1 MRTTCLPY
9 LFLPPAEPA
18 RHVKRPEL
26 WRQLRAGLRADTRL
40 TVLWGPAG
48 IGKSLAAADHLRET
62 GLPSLWVTMT
72 PFDLDPAQFLSNL
85 LVGLKATFPSFDPSW
100 APLLESAT
108 YRAASPAV
116 TGNLHEALVELAPEG
131 FVLVLDLAGL
141 APTAPLQVLLAL
153 LLDLMPEQGQLI
165 VVSDHEAIVP
175 LLPTDPT
182 TCLVLGPEA
191 VGMTPAERRRLA
203 ETHPGAPE
211 PRDWL
216 DWAWHGWLE
225 AVGVAEGDTTLPA
238 PWHLALPVAAHLPWV
253 QPELWQAVVE
263 PLAPWPASVAWPP
276 VLTRLSGDT
285 PIWLPHPAMADH
297 VAVTLGEETRSA
309 LSRRLGV
316 YLTQGHALHAIP
328 AFVTAGDL
336 FQAEALAAPLGETL
350 LGSYHYQAL
359 GELLALFPE
368 QHLTTSSRLSCL
380 QADLD
385 RVSGQADAALRHYTD
400 AETQARARGDGR
412 WVGRA
417 LAGQATVWG
426 MRGDERFYKLALAA
440 KEALPNEDLAGRA
453 HVYNL
458 LGIYH
463 WQSNELPLAMT
474 YLEEALKL
482 YGAVP
487 DRMGQ
492 GKVLVNLGLC
502 YTKVGKFAKAR
513 EIYQAAIACA
523 EDSLKLP
530 IPMVYN
536 NLARIHLLQG
546 EFRAAWEAAERA
558 LNLAKQL
565 GARRDVAHA
574 ECTLGEINAQRGD
587 WAKATVYLEASLD
600 SAKAN
605 GDAIAQAN
613 ALANLAEVAM
623 RQGAWTKARVLL
635 DEAIALRNLP
645 LSDPAVFNFAEAA
658 ARLHLELGELKQA
671 EELLWPIHRYME
683 RHGFK
688 YYQTAI
694 EFSLAR
700 VHQAKAETI
709 ESEAMFSRACR
720 QADENEYAYLKA
732 LESRAFQE
740 RTLIVPASAD
750 AIAEDLH
757 VSSFGHFEARQD
769 GQGRDEQFGRSK
781 KTQQLLVYLM
791 LHRAGLSR
799 EELGELFGHQGD
811 SKSSASL
818 MLISRLRQALE
829 PNLGKHQPS
838 RFILLQDGR
847 YTFNFGLNYSF
858 DAEEFLYL
866 SQRARDPHIQPDEQ
880 LASLKQALDLYRGPF
895 LPSCD
900 DEWCL
905 IERERFRLLANEGY
919 LLLFKAFTEKGDFT
933 EVLRLADQAIRQDFL
948 NEEAHRA
955 KLIALARQGKREDAL
970 KHFKRTDQHLAK
982 KFGLSPSE
990 TLMTTF
996 QQILRGQLR

>member
-9 LFLPPAEPA
+9 AFLPPAPPA
-18 RHVKRPEL
+18 FHVPRNEL
-26 WRQLRAGLRADTRL
+26 TRQLRAGLRPEVRL
-40 TVLWGPAG
+40 TALWGPAG
-48 IGKSLAAADHLRET
+48 IGKSTLAADYVRET
-62 GLPSLWVTMT
+62 GLPRLWVNMT
-72 PFDLDPAQFLSNL
+72 PFNLDPALFLSNL
-85 LVGLKATFPSFDPSW
+85 LVGLKASFPSFDPSW
-100 APLLESAT
+100 APLLESAS

-116 TGNLHEALVELAPEG
+116 TGNVHEALVELAPEG
-131 FVLVLDLAGL
+131 FVLVLDLAG
-141 APTAPLQVLLAL
+141 AEPTPPLKVLIEL
-153 LLDLMPEQGQLI
+153 LLDLMPEQSQLI
-165 VVSDHEAIVP
+165 LVSDHEAILP
-175 LLPTDPT
+175 LLPASA
-182 TCLVLGPEA
+182 CLVLGPEA
-191 VGMTPAERRRLA
+191 IAMTPSERRRLA
-203 ETHPGAPE
+203 SEMASE

-216 DWAWHGWLE
+216 DWAWHRWL
-225 AVGVAEGDTTLPA
+225 ATVGADAGGPLPP
-238 PWHLALPVAAHLPWV
+238 PWHLVLPVAAHLPWV

-263 PLAPWPASVAWPP
+263 PLAPWPAAAAWPP
-276 VLTRLSGDT
+276 VLVRLEGDS
-285 PIWLPHPAMADH
+285 PLWVPHPALSDH
-297 VAVTLGEETRSA
+297 VEATLAPEERHS

-316 YLTQGHALHAIP
+316 SMAQSNALYAVP
-328 AFVTAGDL
+328 AFVGANDL
-336 FQAEALAAPLGETL
+336 FQAEALAAPLGEAL

-359 GELLALFPE
+359 GEVLALFPE
-368 QHLTTSSRLSCL
+368 KHLGASPRLSCL

-385 RVSGQADAALRHYTD
+385 RVNGRAEEALGHYVA

-440 KEALPNEDLAGRA
+440 KEALPAEDQAGRA

-482 YGAVP
+482 YGTVS
-487 DRMGQ
+487 DQMGQ

-502 YTKVGKFAKAR
+502 YTKVGKFDRAR
-513 EIYQAAIACA
+513 AIYQQAISCA
-523 EDSLKLP
+523 EESLKLP

-574 ECTLGEINAQRGD
+574 ECTLGEINAQRGE
-587 WAKATVYLEASLD
+587 WAKATVYLEASLA

-623 RQGAWTKARVLL
+623 RQGAWTKARVQL
-635 DEAIALRNLP
+635 DEAIALRGLP

-671 EELLWPIHRYME
+671 EELLAPIHRYME
-683 RHGFK
+683 RHGFR

-700 VHQAKAETI
+700 VHQAKGEVL
-709 ESEAMFSRACR
+709 ESEAAFARACK
-720 QADENEYAYLKA
+720 QADEHDYGYLKL
-732 LESRAFQE
+732 LESRAFHE
-740 RTLIVPASAD
+740 RTLLVPAAAD
-750 AIAEDLH
+750 AIVEDLH
-757 VSSFGHFEARQD
+757 VSAFGPFEVRME
-769 GQGRDEQFGRSK
+769 GVSRDEQFGRSK
-781 KTQQLLVYLM
+781 KTQQLLAYLM
-791 LHRAGLSR
+791 LHRQGLSR
-799 EELGELFGHQGD
+799 EELSELFGHQGD
-811 SKSSASL
+811 SKSSATL

-847 YTFNFGLNYSF
+847 YTFNFGLNYAL

-880 LASLKQALDLYRGPF
+880 LASLKKALDLYRGPF

-905 IERERFRLLANEGY
+905 IERERFRLLANESY
-919 LLLFKAFTEKGDFT
+919 QLLFKAFTERGDFD
-933 EVLRLADQAIRQDFL
+933 EVLRLAETAIKQDFL

-970 KHFKRTDQHLAK
+970 RHFKRTDQHLAK
-982 KFGLSPSE
+982 KFGLTPSE
-990 TLMTTF
+990 TLVTTF

>member
-9 LFLPPAEPA
+9 LFLPPAPPA
-18 RHVKRPEL
+18 TPVPRPEL
-26 WRQLRAGLRADTRL
+26 WRQLRAGLRPDVRL
-40 TVLWGPAG
+40 SVLWGPAG
-48 IGKSLAAADHLRET
+48 IGKSTAAADYVRDV

-72 PFDLDPAQFLSNL
+72 PFSQDPALFLSNM
-85 LVGLKATFPSFDPSW
+85 LVGLKTAFPSFDPSW
-100 APLLESAT
+100 APLLESAS
-108 YRAASPAV
+108 YRAASPAL
-116 TGNLHEALVELAPEG
+116 TGNLHEALVELAPDG
-131 FVLVLDLAGL
+131 FVLVLDLAGT
-141 APTAPLQVLLAL
+141 APSAPLQVIVAL

-165 VVSDHEAIVP
+165 VVADCDQPPSLTAEPVSS
-175 LLPTDPT
+175 
-182 TCLVLGPEA
+182 LVLGPDV
-191 VGMTPAERRRLA
+191 VGMTPSERRRLVSA
-203 ETHPGAPE
+203 RPGAPE

-216 DWAWHGWLE
+216 DWAWREWL
-225 AVGVAEGDTTLPA
+225 ATVGAFADTETLPP
-238 PWHLALPVAAHLPWV
+238 PWHLALPMAAHLPWV

-263 PLAPWPASVAWPP
+263 PLAPWPAAAAWPP
-276 VLTRLSGDT
+276 VLTRLAGET
-285 PIWLPHPAMADH
+285 PIWVPHPAMADH
-297 VAVTLGEETRSA
+297 VDVALDEGAKQS

-316 YLTQGHALHAIP
+316 YLAQTDALHAVP
-328 AFVTAGDL
+328 AFIAAQDP
-336 FQAEALAAPLGETL
+336 FQAEALAAPLGEAL

-359 GELLALFPE
+359 GELLATFPDK
-368 QHLTTSSRLSCL
+368 HLAASPRLSCL
-380 QADLD
+380 QADLA
-385 RVSGQADAALRHYTD
+385 RVSGRADEALGHYAD
-400 AETQARARGDGR
+400 AETHSRARGDGR

-440 KEALPNEDLAGRA
+440 KEALPAEDQAGRA

-482 YGAVP
+482 YGAVH

-513 EIYQAAIACA
+513 GIYQEAIACA

-574 ECTLGEINAQRGD
+574 ECTLGEINAQRAD
-587 WAKATVYLEASLD
+587 WAKATLYLDSSLD
-600 SAKAN
+600 SARAN

-623 RQGAWTKARVLL
+623 RQGAWTKARLLL
-635 DEAIALRNLP
+635 DEAIALRGLP

-671 EELLWPIHRYME
+671 EELLVPIHRYME
-683 RHGFK
+683 RHGFR

-700 VHQAKAETI
+700 VHQAKGEVLEAEA
-709 ESEAMFSRACR
+709 SFNRACR
-720 QADENEYAYLKA
+720 QAEEHDYPYLK
-732 LESRAFQE
+732 LVEGRAYQE
-740 RTLIVPASAD
+740 RTLIVPAAAD

-757 VSSFGHFEARQD
+757 VASFGHFDVRMEGAGLAEA
-769 GQGRDEQFGRSK
+769 FGRSK

-791 LHRAGLSR
+791 LHRQGLSR
-799 EELGELFGHQGD
+799 DELSELFGHQGD

-847 YTFNFGLNYSF
+847 YTFNFGLNYAF

-866 SQRARDPHIQPDEQ
+866 SQRARDPHIKPEEQ

-919 LLLFKAFTEKGDFT
+919 LLLFKAFTERGDWA

-955 KLIALARQGKREDAL
+955 KLIALARLGKREDAL

-982 KFGLSPSE
+982 KFGLTPSE
-990 TLMTTF
+990 TLVSTF